1 MLPLLP
7 NKEIAA
13 RDLWPLKKGRI
24 ILEDITNKE
33 LQPIENNEEWL
44 ITIEK
49 QWQLLS
55 LKKDLCDNYNII
67 RQKLSNAV
75 QNQRDLE
82 IHISKQRCL
91 AITETDDKK
100 QWRLWQI
107 VKIEPTLAQ
116 LLTDTYAKK
125 DAKKIATMLFIVA
138 DKFFIACT
146 QFSQLEIQLPLAL
159 DNLALEENKIIF
171 TGFIPTD
178 ANLSLIDPE
187 QCIKK
192 AFQDYISQLSNDPA
206 IKNAL
211 ISYYLTVY
219 AHENPTSKMLVN
231 ILVKLFK
238 Q

>member
-7 NKEIAA
+7 NKDIAA
-13 RDLWPLKKGRI
+13 RDLCPLKEGRI
-24 ILEDITNKE
+24 ILKNITNKD
-33 LQPIENNEEWL
+33 LQPVENNKEWL

-55 LKKDLCDNYNII
+55 SRNDICDNYNIA

-75 QNQRDLE
+75 QIQRDLK

-91 AITETDDKK
+91 AITETDDKE
-100 QWRLWQI
+100 QWRLWQL
-107 VKIEPTLAQ
+107 VKIEQTLAQ
-116 LLTDTYAKK
+116 LLIDAYAKK

-138 DKFFIACT
+138 DKFFTACT

-159 DNLALEENKIIF
+159 NNLALEENKIIF
-171 TGFIPTD
+171 TGFVLAD
-178 ANLSLIDPE
+178 ANVPQIDPE
-187 QCIKK
+187 HCIKK
-192 AFQDYISQLSNDPA
+192 AFQGYISQLSNDPA
-206 IKNAL
+206 IKVSL

-219 AHENPTSKMLVN
+219 AHENPTSKMLVT

-238 Q
+238 

>member
-7 NKEIAA
+7 NKDIAA
-13 RDLWPLKKGRI
+13 RDLWPLKEGYL
-24 ILEDITNKE
+24 ILNNIANKNLE
-33 LQPIENNEEWL
+33 PIENDKEWL
-44 ITIEK
+44 ITIEE

-55 LKKDLCDNYNII
+55 SKNDFCDNYNIA
-67 RQKLSNAV
+67 RQKLSNAAQTQ
-75 QNQRDLE
+75 QNLK

-91 AITETDDKK
+91 TITETGDEE

-107 VKIEPTLAQ
+107 IKIEQTLAQ
-116 LLTDTYAKK
+116 LLIDAYAKK

-138 DKFFIACT
+138 DKFFIACE
-146 QFSQLEIQLPLAL
+146 QFAQLEIQLPLAL
-159 DNLALEENKIIF
+159 DNLALKENEIIF
-171 TGFIPTD
+171 TGFIPTNAD
-178 ANLSLIDPE
+178 MPNIDTE
-187 QCIKK
+187 HCIKK
-192 AFQDYISQLSNDPA
+192 AFQSYISQLSNDPE

-231 ILVKLFK
+231 VLVKLFK

>member
-13 RDLWPLKKGRI
+13 RDLWPLKEGRF
-24 ILEDITNKE
+24 LLKN
-33 LQPIENNEEWL
+33 IENKKLEFIENDKEWL
-44 ITIEK
+44 IIIEK
-49 QWQLLS
+49 QWQLFS
-55 LKKDLCDNYNII
+55 SKNDLCDNYNIA

-75 QNQRDLE
+75 QNQRDLK
-82 IHISKQRCL
+82 IHLSKQRCL
-91 AITETDDKK
+91 AITETDDKE

-107 VKIEPTLAQ
+107 VKIEQTLAQ
-116 LLTDTYAKK
+116 LLTDAYAKK

-146 QFSQLEIQLPLAL
+146 QFSQLEIPLPLAL
-159 DNLALEENKIIF
+159 DNLAVKENKIIF
-171 TGFIPTD
+171 TGFVPTD
-178 ANLSLIDPE
+178 ANISSIDPE
-187 QCIKK
+187 HCIKK
-192 AFQDYISQLSNDPA
+192 AFQDYISQLSRDPA
-206 IKNAL
+206 IKDAL

-231 ILVKLFK
+231 VLVKLFK